1 MRVSR
6 RKTAITLVVMV
17 FWLIFW
23 AFQPYMTSNS
33 LISSE
38 LHFYTT
44 NLQSSK
50 YTTIFNL
57 TAQEISNLTTPKNY
71 ESYLNS
77 TKLVTAK
84 YINIF
89 GSTLEELSNTTNVKR
104 PFWYDDRGVIS
115 RTSDCEKYFKQF
127 VPVQGVD
134 EEYLFHEN
142 ISSAPLAFSHLVHTQ
157 SAILEVFLA
166 MYFRPNNF
174 YCIHVDRKSGRI
186 FKKAITNLIN
196 CYSNK
201 TKHGK
206 IFILSEMDSFS
217 VDWGGNTMLKADL
230 KCLRKLLEL
239 NHQRSRTFRWSH
251 SVSMAGS
258 ELPIATYSTFRNTID
273 RKLGPNLSSVESFR
287 MPKGNYFRISKEQN
301 KYRKLFLDGSQKNN
315 VFELSIPL
323 NRNDSNSTRTHISS
337 INQTIQFKLFKGIRY
352 VILSFEDADFLL
364 NHKIA
369 RALLH
374 WISKGSFTEEHF
386 YSTAIRFRK
395 DRDDPY
401 YMTQNLSAKKI
412 RKNSGGITFTNG
424 NTLHG
429 ICPRFTNWGC
439 VDCFGEC
446 LNAICNF
453 NIKDLDK
460 INDNSTECLIANK
473 FNLNVDPSAV
483 SQQWIKILRMMRKET
498 KHDGNVSHPF
508 YWNEAIQ
515 KVFKLVRN

>member
-1 MRVSR
+1 MNFSR
-6 RKTAITLVVMV
+6 RKTAITLVLIG
-17 FWLIFW
+17 FWLKFC
-23 AFQPYMTSNS
+23 AFQPSIKSSSLKSN
-33 LISSE
+33 E
-38 LHFYTT
+38 LHFFTT
-44 NLQSSK
+44 NLQYSKYPTIFNSTTPELLNHTTLKNHEVSFKSTKSFNSK
-50 YTTIFNL
+50 YT
-57 TAQEISNLTTPKNY
+57 A
-71 ESYLNS
+71 
-77 TKLVTAK
+77 
-84 YINIF
+84 IF
-89 GSTLEELSNTTNVKR
+89 GSTPDELSHTTKLKR
-104 PFWYDDRGVIS
+104 KFWYDDQGVIS

-127 VPVQGVD
+127 VPVPGVD

-142 ISSAPLAFSHLVHTQ
+142 ISSTPLAFSHLVHTQ

-174 YCIHVDRKSGRI
+174 YCFHVDKKSDKM

-196 CYSNK
+196 CYSYK

-206 IFILSEMDSFS
+206 IFQLSKTDSFS

-230 KCLRKLLEL
+230 KCLSNLLAL
-239 NHQRSRTFRWSH
+239 NHQRSRAFRWSH
-251 SVSMAGS
+251 SVSIAGS
-258 ELPIATYSTFRNTID
+258 ELPIVTYSTFSNTID

-287 MPKGNYFRISKEQN
+287 MPKGNYFRISKEQKKN
-301 KYRKLFLDGSQKNN
+301 RKLFLDGRQKDN

-323 NRNDSNSTRTHISS
+323 NRHTNSTTAQISS
-337 INQTIQFKLFKGIRY
+337 LNQTIQFKLFKGIRN

-401 YMTQNLSAKKI
+401 YMTQNLSTKEI
-412 RKNSGGITFTNG
+412 RKNSGGITFTSG

-429 ICPRFTNWGC
+429 LCPRFTNWYC
-439 VDCFGEC
+439 VGCFGKC

-460 INDNSTECLIANK
+460 IHENSTECLIANK

-483 SQQWIKILRMMRKET
+483 SQQWIKILRMMRKEM

-508 YWNEAIQ
+508 SWNETMK
-515 KVFKLVRN
+515 KVFKLVAN

>member
-1 MRVSR
+1 MG
-6 RKTAITLVVMV
+6 A
-17 FWLIFW
+17 WLILCTFRRSTI
-23 AFQPYMTSNS
+23 FSS
-33 LISSE
+33 LILNE
-38 LHFYTT
+38 FQFYPT
-44 NLQSSK
+44 NLLYSK
-50 YTTIFNL
+50 YTTIL
-57 TAQEISNLTTPKNY
+57 NLTTQDHSNIKTPKSH
-71 ESYLNS
+71 EVPSYSTNS
-77 TKLVTAK
+77 FTST
-84 YINIF
+84 YT
-89 GSTLEELSNTTNVKR
+89 STLRSTLGELSNTNKLKSQ
-104 PFWYDDRGVIS
+104 FWYDDQMVIS

-127 VPVQGVD
+127 VPVAGVD
-134 EEYLFHEN
+134 EKYLLYEN
-142 ISSAPLAFSHLVHTQ
+142 SSNAPLAFSHLVHTQ

-174 YCIHVDRKSGRI
+174 YCIHVDKKSNKI

-196 CYSNK
+196 CYSHK

-206 IFILSEMDSFS
+206 IFILSKTDSFS
-217 VDWGGNTMLKADL
+217 VDWGENTMLKADL
-230 KCLRKLLEL
+230 KCLSKLLAL
-239 NHQRSRTFRWSH
+239 NHQRSRAIRWSH

-258 ELPIATYSTFRNTID
+258 ELPIVTYSTFSNTID

-287 MPKGNYFRISKEQN
+287 MPKGNYFRISKEQMKN
-301 KYRKLFLDGSQKNN
+301 RKLFLDGRQKDN

-323 NRNDSNSTRTHISS
+323 NQRVNSTTTRISS

-364 NHKIA
+364 NHKVA
-369 RALLH
+369 RALLQ

-395 DRDDPY
+395 DRNDPY

-429 ICPRFTNWGC
+429 ICPRFTNWDC

-453 NIKDLDK
+453 NIKDLDH
-460 INDNSTECLIANK
+460 IADNSTECLIANK

-483 SQQWIKILRMMRKET
+483 SHQWIKILRMMRKET
-498 KHDGNVSHPF
+498 QHDRIATNTF
-508 YWNEAIQ
+508 CWNETMK